1 MTDEPGLPPI
11 MSPLHRRLL
20 WFIDGGTVVIACGSA
35 GLAIGL
41 HHNVLTPLTW
51 TFALV
56 GQIAARRVAYQIA
69 ARWRRI
75 AEIHEQKFQ
84 MLMEAM
90 HRGIAVGI
98 QASFAEGPEDKRPSV
113 H

>member
-1 MTDEPGLPPI
+1 MPAG
-11 MSPLHRRLL
+11 HRRLL
-20 WFIDGGTVVIACGSA
+20 WFIDGGTVVIACSSV

-56 GQIAARRVAYQIA
+56 GQIAARRVAYQMA

-75 AEIHEQKFQ
+75 AELHEQKFQ
-84 MLMEAM
+84 MLLEAM
-90 HRGIAVGI
+90 ASGVVVAI
-98 QASFAEGPEDKRPSV
+98 QASDERRPSV